1 MFILSTFCRDVL
13 ANVSDTRR
21 GGGKGIGEKG
31 IIFSLIS
38 VLLRVPLPN
47 CVAVFFTSFLAM
59 PYTYLAKMGV
69 LLSTVAAAT
78 DGMSLEG
85 GISLFCDPNSQREM
99 HAVCPLWETS
109 IGPRRGLWLRFHP
122 TPLRC
127 SFIHLYWAA
136 AVCVCG
142 VGVSLYTAYCATG

>member
-21 GGGKGIGEKG
+21 GGGKGI
-31 IIFSLIS
+31 IFSLIS

-47 CVAVFFTSFLAM
+47 CVAVFTSFLAM

-85 GISLFCDPNSQREM
+85 GISLFCDPTLSE
-99 HAVCPLWETS
+99 
-109 IGPRRGLWLRFHP
+109 
-122 TPLRC
+122 RC
-127 SFIHLYWAA
+127 TQCAR
-136 AVCVCG
+136 CG
-142 VGVSLYTAYCATG
+142 RPA